1 VTRYAAPELRGR
13 GLDFDRVTL
22 VSAVVAIVASAGMAL
37 LISQG
42 RESAAVALLSAAV
55 GLAVGLTSWRWSIW
69 GLLVFMPFSGI
80 LIFATYPS
88 TAPAV
93 LAKDVLFVLPAY
105 AGFFSAAAIR
115 RQPVRVPGA
124 PTALLLVFALL
135 VLLQVL
141 NPALPNT
148 LVGLVGAKVWL
159 LYMPLLYVG
168 YQLVATRVDLHRLL
182 AVMSVAAIVPAA
194 IGLCQALLAA
204 SGRNDLAYAIY
215 GDAAAAVT
223 QDFARFDLL
232 GGGSLTRSPSTF
244 SFVSQYYAFLISMI
258 AVSYAWWRSA
268 TKRPER
274 RLAKVAFGL
283 IVVSALL
290 SGSRSA
296 FLFVP
301 LLLALIALLE
311 RSRRASARLQLVAMP
326 LIGLVGTAAV
336 LGTRTLDLLG
346 YAWSVG
352 LVHLDSVVVEGM
364 SRALGLTLLG
374 YGTGANTNASR
385 YAYAEPGLFQGVDG
399 SWFESWY
406 AKAHLELGVV
416 GLALILALLVS
427 ILLRA
432 LAAHRRLADPGLISV
447 SAGLV
452 AFVAWVAMYSAK
464 AQPLDLDPVNV
475 YFWLLVGVILRLP
488 NLERPTE
495 RR

>member
-1 VTRYAAPELRGR
+1 
-13 GLDFDRVTL
+13 
-22 VSAVVAIVASAGMAL
+22 MAL

-42 RESAAVALLSAAV
+42 RGSAAVALLAAAV

-105 AGFFSAAAIR
+105 AGFFAATVTR

-124 PTALLLVFALL
+124 PTALLLLFALL

-141 NPALPNT
+141 NPALPSI
-148 LVGLVGAKVWL
+148 LVGLIGAKVWL

-168 YQLVATRVDLHRLL
+168 YQLVATRTDLQRLL
-182 AVMSVAAIVPAA
+182 AVMSLAAIVPAA

-204 SGRNDLAYAIY
+204 SGRSDLAYAVY

-223 QDFARFDLL
+223 QDFARFDLV

-244 SFVSQYYAFLISMI
+244 SFVSQYYAFLIAMI
-258 AVSYAWWRSA
+258 AVSYAWWRS
-268 TKRPER
+268 TSRPPER
-274 RLAKVAFGL
+274 RLAGLAFGL
-283 IVVSALL
+283 IVLSALL

-301 LLLALIALLE
+301 LMLATIGLLE
-311 RSRRASARLQLVAMP
+311 RYRRASARLQLAAMV
-326 LIGLVGTAAV
+326 LVGVVATAAV

-364 SRALGLTLLG
+364 SRALELTSLG
-374 YGTGANTNASR
+374 FGSGANTNASR
-385 YAYAEPGLFQGVDG
+385 YAYAEPGLFQGIDG
-399 SWFESWY
+399 TWFESWY
-406 AKAHLELGVV
+406 VKAHLELGVV
-416 GLALILALLVS
+416 GLALVLALLVS

-432 LAAHRRLADPGLISV
+432 LAAHRRLADPGLMSI

-452 AFVAWVAMYSAK
+452 AFVAWVAVYSSK

-488 NLERPTE
+488 ALDRPASP
-495 RR
+495 R